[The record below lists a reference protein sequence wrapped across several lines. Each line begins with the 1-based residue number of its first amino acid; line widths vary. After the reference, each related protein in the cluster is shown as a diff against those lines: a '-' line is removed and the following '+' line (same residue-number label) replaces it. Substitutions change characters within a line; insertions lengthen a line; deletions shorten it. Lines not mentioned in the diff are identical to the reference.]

1 MAQNIDLR
9 KIKQNKRLAKA
20 GFTRIKTFLD
30 NLDPETVNTEE
41 VKLRLNKLEE
51 FRKSLEESLTELGI
65 HDKEFT
71 EESVDEE
78 LIVCEE
84 KYISLRL
91 RGKRLIKERVRPA
104 LAINNLNQAVEVPPG
119 ARARTNESLVRL
131 PKIDLPAFSGAYE
144 EWHSFFNT
152 FNSLIHSNNSL
163 NDIQKFY
170 YLKSSVKGE
179 AAETVASLEIS
190 EIYYNDA

>member
-91 RGKRLIKERVRPA
+91 RGERLIKERVRPA

-119 ARARTNESLVRL
+119 ARARTNKSLVRL

-163 NDIQKFY
+163 NDIQKFH

>member
-20 GFTRIKTFLD
+20 GFTRIETFLD

-65 HDKEFT
+65 HDEEFT
-71 EESVDEE
+71 EERVDEE
-78 LIVCEE
+78 LSVCEE

-91 RGKRLIKERVRPA
+91 RGER
-104 LAINNLNQAVEVPPG
+104 
-119 ARARTNESLVRL
+119 T
-131 PKIDLPAFSGAYE
+131 
-144 EWHSFFNT
+144 
-152 FNSLIHSNNSL
+152 
-163 NDIQKFY
+163 
-170 YLKSSVKGE
+170 
-179 AAETVASLEIS
+179 
-190 EIYYNDA
+190 